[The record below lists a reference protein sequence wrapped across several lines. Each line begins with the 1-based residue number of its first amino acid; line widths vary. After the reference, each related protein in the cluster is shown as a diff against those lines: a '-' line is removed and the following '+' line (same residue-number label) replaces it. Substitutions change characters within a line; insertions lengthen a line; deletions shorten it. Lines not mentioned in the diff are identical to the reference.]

1 MKRVSLMVL
10 MGMLVACGPE
20 LSQAEKEAKVLLE
33 KLGFTKVVIKGDDNY
48 AACPL
53 DFKPGVDFEALDR
66 NGTPVTGV
74 VCCTPSSDGGCA
86 VRWSY

>member
-1 MKRVSLMVL
+1 MLMS
-10 MGMLVACGPE
+10 MLVACGPQ
-20 LSQAEKEAKVLLE
+20 LSQDEKNAKVLLE
-33 KLGFTKVVIKGDDNY
+33 GLGFTKVTITGDQNY
-48 AACPL
+48 SACPL

-74 VCCTPSSDGGCA
+74 VCCTPSSDGGCS